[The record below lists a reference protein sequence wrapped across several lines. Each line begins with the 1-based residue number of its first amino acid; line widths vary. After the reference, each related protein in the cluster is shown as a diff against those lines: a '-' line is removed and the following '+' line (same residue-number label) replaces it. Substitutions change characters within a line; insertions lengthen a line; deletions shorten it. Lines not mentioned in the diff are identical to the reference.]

1 VKRKILFLE
10 QQSWLSGAQRV
21 LQSVLDA
28 TADEY
33 DPIVAFPNDGPFRR
47 KLEDLKVQTLTYP
60 LGLYQTGQKSRSEML
75 RFALQSVL
83 CAIKLTRII
92 RSQDAGLVYING
104 PRCLPA
110 GVLAARIT
118 GRPALFHLH
127 LTLARKP
134 EVLLVANLARYVSTV
149 VSCSRAAA
157 AGIVSA
163 NRRLA
168 GKTHILYNPVAGHDH
183 LRSDTTKSQWSSCN
197 PSILTLGVVGRIT
210 KPKGQRVLLNA
221 LGRLGPTLKT
231 RIRVIFIGAPSPDN
245 NDDVIYNE
253 RLRECVIQ
261 FNLQEKVQ
269 WAGYQP
275 TVAPFYRA
283 MDVLV
288 HPSLSDSGESMPL
301 AVLEALQHG
310 VPVIASWAGGIPE
323 VVRHGSNGLLVPP
336 GNEVAL
342 ARTLERFLQ
351 DASLRARLRSG
362 AQSSLDERFSP
373 ETFKSR
379 IHRLIWKLCR
389 TQQLVVPAAT
399 REEPAA

>member
-1 VKRKILFLE
+1 MKRKILFLE

-28 TADEY
+28 TAEEY

-60 LGLYQTGQKSRSEML
+60 LGLYQTGQKPLSEILQFARRSM
-75 RFALQSVL
+75 L
-83 CAIKLTRII
+83 CAFKLARII
-92 RSQDAGLVYING
+92 RSQDIGLVYING

-118 GRPALFHLH
+118 GRPTLFHLH
-127 LTLARKP
+127 LTLVRKP
-134 EVLLVANLARYVSTV
+134 EILLVANLARYVSAV

-157 AGIVSA
+157 AGIVNA
-163 NRRLA
+163 NHRLT
-168 GKTHILYNPVAGHDH
+168 GKIHILYNPIASGDH
-183 LRSDTTKSQWSSCN
+183 LTHDPAQLQGSACDPSS
-197 PSILTLGVVGRIT
+197 LTLGVVGRIT

-221 LGRLGPTLKT
+221 LGRLDPTLKAK
-231 RIRVIFIGAPSPDN
+231 IRVIFIGAASPDS
-245 NDDVIYNE
+245 NDDVTYNE
-253 RLRECVIQ
+253 HLEECATQ
-261 FNLQEKVQ
+261 FNLREKVQ

-288 HPSLSDSGESMPL
+288 HPSLSNSGESMPL

-310 VPVIASWAGGIPE
+310 VPVVASWTGGIPE
-323 VVRHGSNGLLVPP
+323 IVRHGWNGLLVPP
-336 GNEVAL
+336 GNEIAL
-342 ARTLERFLQ
+342 ATTLERFLQ
-351 DASLRARLRSG
+351 DAALRARLRSG
-362 AQSSLDERFSP
+362 AKSSLDERFSP
-373 ETFKSR
+373 ENFKSK
-379 IHRLIWKLCR
+379 IQGLIWKLCR
-389 TQQLVVPAAT
+389 TQQLHVPEAI

>member
-10 QQSWLSGAQRV
+10 QQSWLSGAQNV

-28 TADEY
+28 TAEEY

-60 LGLYQTGQKSRSEML
+60 LGIYQTGQKSRSDMV
-75 RFALQSVL
+75 RFVLQSVL
-83 CAIKLTRII
+83 CAFKLTKDHSKSRC
-92 RSQDAGLVYING
+92 RALFYING

-127 LTLARKP
+127 LTLVRKP
-134 EVLLVANLARYVSTV
+134 EILLVANLARYVSTV

-157 AGIVSA
+157 AGIVSV

-168 GKTHILYNPVAGHDH
+168 GKTHILHNPVAGHDH
-183 LRSDTTKSQWSSCN
+183 LTPDPTKLHWSTCN
-197 PSILTLGVVGRIT
+197 PSTLTLGVVGRIT

-221 LGRLGPTLKT
+221 LGRLDPKLKA

-245 NDDVIYNE
+245 KDDLTYNE
-253 RLRECVIQ
+253 RLEECVTQ
-261 FNLQEKVQ
+261 FDLREKVK

-283 MDVLV
+283 MDALV
-288 HPSLSDSGESMPL
+288 QPSLSDSGESMPL

-310 VPVIASWAGGIPE
+310 VPVIASWTGGIPE

-362 AQSSLDERFSP
+362 VQSSLDERFSP
-373 ETFKSR
+373 ETLNQGF
-379 IHRLIWKLCR
+379 
-389 TQQLVVPAAT
+389 AD
-399 REEPAA
+399 

>member
-28 TADEY
+28 TAEEY

-83 CAIKLTRII
+83 CAFKLTRII
-92 RSQDAGLVYING
+92 RSQDVGLVYING

-118 GRPALFHLH
+118 RRPTLFHLH
-127 LTLARKP
+127 LTLVRKP
-134 EVLLVANLARYVSTV
+134 EILLVANLARYVSAI

-163 NRRLA
+163 NRRLV
-168 GKTHILYNPVAGHDH
+168 GKTHIVYNPVDRHDH
-183 LRSDTTKSQWSSCN
+183 VTPDAAKLQLPACN

-221 LGRLGPTLKT
+221 LGRLGPALKA

-245 NDDVIYNE
+245 SDDVTYNE
-253 RLRECVIQ
+253 RLAECVTL
-261 FNLQEKVQ
+261 FNLREKVQ

-283 MDVLV
+283 MDVLI

-310 VPVIASWAGGIPE
+310 VPVIASWTGGIPE
-323 VVRHGSNGLLVPP
+323 IVRHGSNGLLVPP

-351 DASLRARLRSG
+351 DAPLRARLHSG
-362 AQSSLDERFSP
+362 AQSSFDERFSL
-373 ETFKSR
+373 ENFKSM
-379 IHRLIWKLCR
+379 IHGLIWKLCR
-389 TQQLVVPAAT
+389 TQQSAVPEVI

>member
-1 VKRKILFLE
+1 MKKKILFLE
-10 QQSWLSGAQRV
+10 QQSWLSGAQSV

-28 TADEY
+28 TAEDY

-75 RFALQSVL
+75 RFALQSVV
-83 CAIKLTRII
+83 CAFKLTRII
-92 RSQDAGLVYING
+92 RSQGIGLVYING

-110 GVLAARIT
+110 GVLAARMT
-118 GRPALFHLH
+118 GRPTLFHLH
-127 LTLARKP
+127 LTLVRKP
-134 EVLLVANLARYVSTV
+134 EIFLVANLARYVSTI
-149 VSCSRAAA
+149 VSCSQAAA

-168 GKTHILYNPVAGHDH
+168 GKTHILYNPVVGHDH
-183 LRSDTTKSQWSSCN
+183 VTPDAAKLQWLTCN
-197 PSILTLGVVGRIT
+197 PLIVTLGVVGRIA

-221 LGRLGPTLKT
+221 LGRLGPKLKA

-245 NDDVIYNE
+245 REDVTYIE
-253 RLRECVIQ
+253 RLGECVTQ

-275 TVAPFYRA
+275 SLAPFYRA
-283 MDVLV
+283 MDVLI

-310 VPVIASWAGGIPE
+310 VPVIASWTGGIPE
-323 VVRHGSNGLLVPP
+323 IVRHGSNGLLVPP

-342 ARTLERFLQ
+342 SRTLERFLQ
-351 DASLRARLRSG
+351 DAPLGARLRSG
-362 AQSSLDERFSP
+362 AQSSLDDRFSL
-373 ETFKSR
+373 EHFKSR
-379 IHRLIWKLCR
+379 IHELIWKLCR
-389 TQQLVVPAAT
+389 TQQLAVPDVI

>member
-1 VKRKILFLE
+1 MKRKILFLE

-28 TADEY
+28 TAEEY
-33 DPIVAFPNDGPFRR
+33 DPIVAFPNEGPFRR

-75 RFALQSVL
+75 RFALRTAL
-83 CAIKLTRII
+83 CAFKLTKII
-92 RSQDAGLVYING
+92 RSRDVGLVYVNG

-110 GVLAARIT
+110 GVLAARMT
-118 GRPALFHLH
+118 GRPTLFHLH
-127 LTLARKP
+127 LTLVRKP
-134 EVLLVANLARYVSTV
+134 EVLLVANLAQYISTI
-149 VSCSRAAA
+149 VSCSQAAA
-157 AGIVSA
+157 VSIASA
-163 NRRLA
+163 NRRLV
-168 GKTHILYNPVAGHDH
+168 GKTHILYNPINSHDH
-183 LRSDTTKSQWSSCN
+183 VMPDAAKLQWPTVN

-210 KPKGQRVLLNA
+210 KPKGQRVLLYA
-221 LGRLGPTLKT
+221 LGRLGPMLKA

-245 NDDVIYNE
+245 KDDLTYNE
-253 RLRECVIQ
+253 RLEECVTQ
-261 FNLQEKVQ
+261 FDLREMVQ

-310 VPVIASWAGGIPE
+310 VPVIASWTGGIPE

-342 ARTLERFLQ
+342 ARTLEHFLQ
-351 DASLRARLRSG
+351 DASLRAHLRSG
-362 AQSSLDERFSP
+362 AQSSLDERFSL
-373 ETFKSR
+373 ENFKSR
-379 IHRLIWKLCR
+379 IHGLIWKLCR
-389 TQQLVVPAAT
+389 TQQLLVPKAI

>member
-1 VKRKILFLE
+1 MKKKILFLE

-21 LQSVLDA
+21 LQTVLDA
-28 TADEY
+28 TVEDF

-47 KLEDLKVQTLTYP
+47 MLEGLKVQTLTYP

-83 CAIKLTRII
+83 CAFKLTRII
-92 RSQDAGLVYING
+92 QSHDVGLVYING

-110 GVLAARIT
+110 GVLAAYIT
-118 GRPALFHLH
+118 GRPTLFHLH
-127 LTLARKP
+127 LTLVRKP
-134 EVLLVANLARYVSTV
+134 EILLVANLARYVSAI
-149 VSCSRAAA
+149 VSCSQAAA
-157 AGIVSA
+157 ARIVSV
-163 NRRLA
+163 NRGLVE
-168 GKTHILYNPVAGHDH
+168 KTHILYNPVIGHDLMKH
-183 LRSDTTKSQWSSCN
+183 DQEKAQWATCN

-221 LGRLGPTLKT
+221 IGRLSPMLKA
-231 RIRVIFIGAPSPDN
+231 RIRVVFVGAPSPEN
-245 NDDVIYNE
+245 YQDVTYNT
-253 RLRECVIQ
+253 RLEECVSQ
-261 FNLQEKVQ
+261 FNLQERVH

-275 TVAPFYRA
+275 IVGPYYRA

-310 VPVIASWAGGIPE
+310 VPLIASWAGGIPE

-336 GNEVAL
+336 GNEIAL
-342 ARTLERFLQ
+342 ARTLERFLL
-351 DASLRARLRSG
+351 DASLRAHLRSG
-362 AQSSLDERFSP
+362 AQSSLDERFSL
-373 ETFKSR
+373 ENFKSR
-379 IHRLIWKLCR
+379 IHGLIWKLCR
-389 TQQLVVPAAT
+389 TQQLAVPEAI

>member
-1 VKRKILFLE
+1 MKRKILFLE

-28 TADEY
+28 TAEEY
-33 DPIVAFPNDGPFRR
+33 DPIVAFPNSGPFRR
-47 KLEDLKVQTLTYP
+47 KLDDLKVQTLTYP
-60 LGLYQTGQKSRSEML
+60 LGLYQTGRKSRSEML
-75 RFALQSVL
+75 RFAMQSAH
-83 CAIKLTRII
+83 CAFKLARII
-92 RSQDAGLVYING
+92 RSQDVRLVYING

-127 LTLARKP
+127 LTLVRKP
-134 EVLLVANLARYVSTV
+134 EILLVANLARYVSTV

-157 AGIVSA
+157 AGIVSV
-163 NRRLA
+163 NHRLA
-168 GKTHILYNPVAGHDH
+168 EKIHILYNPVAPHNH
-183 LRSDTTKSQWSSCN
+183 LTPGPAQSQSPACD
-197 PSILTLGVVGRIT
+197 PSTLTIGVVGRIT

-221 LGRLGPTLKT
+221 LGRLSPALKA
-231 RIRVIFIGAPSPDN
+231 RIRVIFVGAPSPDS
-245 NDDVIYNE
+245 NDDVTYNE
-253 RLRECVIQ
+253 RLDECVTQ
-261 FNLQEKVQ
+261 FNLQERVQ

-275 TVAPFYRA
+275 TVGPFYRA

-288 HPSLSDSGESMPL
+288 QPSLSDSGESMPL

-310 VPVIASWAGGIPE
+310 VPVIASWTGGIPE
-323 VVRHGSNGLLVPP
+323 VVRHGSNSLLVPP

-342 ARTLERFLQ
+342 ARTLECFIQ

-373 ETFKSR
+373 EHFKAR
-379 IHRLIWKLCR
+379 IYELIWKLCR
-389 TQQLVVPAAT
+389 TQQLHVPGAI

>member
-1 VKRKILFLE
+1 MKGKILFLE

-28 TADEY
+28 TAEDY
-33 DPIVAFPNDGPFRR
+33 DPIVAFPNDGSFRR
-47 KLEDLKVQTLTYP
+47 KLEELKVQTLTYP
-60 LGLYQTGQKSRSEML
+60 LGLYQTGNKSRSEML

-83 CAIKLTRII
+83 CAFKLTRII
-92 RSQDAGLVYING
+92 RSQDIRLVYING

-110 GVLAARIT
+110 GVLAARMT
-118 GRPALFHLH
+118 GLPTLFHLH
-127 LTLARKP
+127 LTLVRKP
-134 EVLLVANLARYVSTV
+134 EILLVANLARWVSTI
-149 VSCSRAAA
+149 VSCSQAAA

-163 NRRLA
+163 NRRLV
-168 GKTHILYNPVAGHDH
+168 GKTRILYNPVDRHDH
-183 LRSDTTKSQWSSCN
+183 VTPDAAKLEWPTVN

-221 LGRLGPTLKT
+221 LGRLGPMLKA

-245 NDDVIYNE
+245 NEDVTYNE
-253 RLRECVIQ
+253 RLGDCVTQ
-261 FNLQEKVQ
+261 FNLREKVH

-275 TVAPFYRA
+275 TVGPFYRA
-283 MDVLV
+283 MDVLI

-310 VPVIASWAGGIPE
+310 VPVIASWTGGIPE
-323 VVRHGSNGLLVPP
+323 IVCHGSNGLLVPP

-373 ETFKSR
+373 ENFKSR
-379 IHRLIWKLCR
+379 IHGLIWKLCR
-389 TQQLVVPAAT
+389 MRQLPLPEAI